1 METTV
6 ADTPVHFLN
15 IEYFFR
21 LLYELVTQSRGFAF
35 RGDLLELASTIWLT
49 FTILSL
55 LVSIVLLVVFVNAT
69 IRFHQTRR
77 DEEEKY
83 STLHPHEA
91 EERRDHSRWNH
102 VRQMVESPNENDW
115 RQAIIEADIMLDDLL
130 SQLGYPGQSVG
141 EKLRAV
147 DPSRFHSLQYAWDA
161 HKVRNEIAHSGTG
174 YRLDERQAHRT
185 IAMYEVVMREH
196 GEIQ

>member
-6 ADTPVHFLN
+6 VADSPVHFLN

-21 LLYELVTQSRGFAF
+21 LLYELVTQSRGASFQ
-35 RGDLLELASTIWLT
+35 GDLMQLASAIWLA
-49 FTILSL
+49 FTVISL
-55 LVSIVLLVVFVNAT
+55 LVSIGLLIVFVNSV

-77 DEEEKY
+77 DEEHKY
-83 STLHPHEA
+83 ATIHPHEA
-91 EERRDHSRWNH
+91 EEQRDHNRWNH

-130 SQLGYPGQSVG
+130 SQLGYAGQSVG
-141 EKLRAV
+141 EKLKAV
-147 DPSRFHSLQYAWDA
+147 DPSRFQSLQYAWDA
-161 HKVRNEIAHSGTG
+161 HKVRNEIAHAGQG
-174 YRLDERQAHRT
+174 YKLDEHQAHRT

-196 GEIQ
+196 GEI

>member
-15 IEYFFR
+15 VEYFFR
-21 LLYELVTQSRGFAF
+21 LLYELVTQSRGGVFTV
-35 RGDLLELASTIWLT
+35 DVLQLATTIWLT
-49 FTILSL
+49 FTAISL
-55 LVSIVLLVVFVNAT
+55 VVSIGLLIVFINSV

-77 DEEEKY
+77 DEEHKY
-83 STLHPHEA
+83 ATLHPHEA
-91 EERRDHSRWNH
+91 EEKRDHNRWDH
-102 VRQMVESPNENDW
+102 VRTMVESPNENDW

-141 EKLRAV
+141 EKLKAV
-147 DPSRFHSLQYAWDA
+147 DPSRFQSLQYAWDA
-161 HKVRNEIAHSGTG
+161 HKVRNEIAHSGIG
-174 YRLDERQAHRT
+174 YKLDEHQAHRT

-196 GEIQ
+196 GEI